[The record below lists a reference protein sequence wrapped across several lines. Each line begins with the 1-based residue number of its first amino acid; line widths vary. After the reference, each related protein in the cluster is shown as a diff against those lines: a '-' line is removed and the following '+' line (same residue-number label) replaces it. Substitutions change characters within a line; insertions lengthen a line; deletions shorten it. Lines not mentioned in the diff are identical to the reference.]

1 MTLYTRDAHAA
12 ILATTHA
19 NFSVVSQSNG
29 AKPGETVAVFLT
41 GLGVTSPP
49 VSDGFAVPQNP
60 LSVVPASTG
69 MYASVGG
76 YDADLIFAG
85 LTPGAAG
92 LYQINLEIPRN
103 EVSGAADL
111 VIGNAEDRL
120 ITDPASGSLLHY
132 TSGFATYSS
141 VFIAQ

>member
-1 MTLYTRDAHAA
+1 M
-12 ILATTHA
+12 
-19 NFSVVSQSNG
+19 
-29 AKPGETVAVFLT
+29 
-41 GLGVTSPP
+41 
-49 VSDGFAVPQNP
+49 
-60 LSVVPASTG
+60 VPASTG